1 MRRWRDQGMTAA
13 HRGHVVI
20 GMSGGV
26 DSSVAALLLLREGY
40 TVTGLFM
47 KNWEED
53 DTEEYCAAA
62 EDLADAQAVCDR
74 LDIPLHTV
82 NFSHEYWERVFS
94 YCLTEYAA
102 GRTPNPDVLC
112 NKEIK
117 FKEFLD
123 QARRLGADLIATG
136 HYARTDTCDGARRLL
151 KGCDGAKDQS
161 YFLYTLE
168 QSALTQT
175 LFPIGDRNKGDVR
188 ALARRAALATHDKR
202 DSTGIC
208 FIGERRFKDFLS
220 RYLDTQVGEI
230 RDLND
235 RILGRHDGLA
245 FYTLGQR
252 QGLGVGGAGDA
263 WYVAAKDVAAN
274 VLYVVQG
281 HDHPALMSHRL
292 RADALHWLA
301 PAPPATPLACTA
313 KTRYRQ
319 TDQPCLITTVRDG
332 AAEVRFEQPQR
343 AVTPG
348 QAVVFYDGDVC
359 LGGGVI
365 RSSDARAQAA

>member
-1 MRRWRDQGMTAA
+1 
-13 HRGHVVI
+13 
-20 GMSGGV
+20 MSGGV
-26 DSSVAALLLLREGY
+26 DSSVAAMLLQQAGY
-40 TVTGLFM
+40 AVTGLFM

-62 EDLADAQAVCDR
+62 RDLADAQAVCDR
-74 LDIPLHTV
+74 LGIPLNTV
-82 NFSHEYWERVFS
+82 NFSYEYWERVFS
-94 YCLTEYAA
+94 YCLAEYAA

-117 FKEFLD
+117 FKEFLRHA
-123 QARRLGADLIATG
+123 QHLGADLIATG
-136 HYARTDTCDGARRLL
+136 HYARSATRDGAPQLL
-151 KGCDGAKDQS
+151 KGRDPNKDQS

-168 QSALTQT
+168 RSALAQT
-175 LFPIGDRNKGDVR
+175 LFPLGEHYKRDVR
-188 ALARRAALATHDKR
+188 QWAQQAALITHDKR

-208 FIGERRFKDFLS
+208 FIGERRFKDFLG
-220 RYLDTQVGEI
+220 RYLTREAGEI
-230 RDLND
+230 RDLHD
-235 RILGRHDGLA
+235 RVVGRHDGLA

-263 WYVAAKDVAAN
+263 WYVAAKDLAAN

-281 HDHPALMSHRL
+281 HDHPALMSRRL
-292 RADALHWLA
+292 RAVDLHWLGSA
-301 PAPPATPLACTA
+301 LPDLPFTCAA

-319 TDQPCLITTVRDG
+319 ADQACRITQWQDG
-332 AAEVRFEQPQR
+332 VIDVEFVEPQR

-365 RSSDARAQAA
+365 RTSDTLAQAA

>member
-1 MRRWRDQGMTAA
+1 VKHVVTAD
-13 HRGHVVI
+13 RNTHVVI

-26 DSSVAALLLLREGY
+26 DSSVAAHLLLREGY

-62 EDLADAQAVCDR
+62 QDLADAQAVCDR
-74 LDIPLHTV
+74 LGIPLQTV

-94 YCLTEYAA
+94 YCLGEYAA

-117 FKEFLD
+117 FKEFLV

-136 HYARTDTCDGARRLL
+136 HYARTDNHNGARRLL
-151 KGCDGAKDQS
+151 KGCDAGKDQT

-168 QSALTQT
+168 QPALQQT
-175 LFPIGDRNKGDVR
+175 LFPVGDLEKTAVR
-188 ALARRAALATHDKR
+188 ALARHAGLDTHDKR

-230 RDLND
+230 RDLSD
-235 RILGRHDGLA
+235 RVLGQHDGLA
-245 FYTLGQR
+245 FYTVGQR
-252 QGLGVGGAGDA
+252 HGLGVGGAGDA
-263 WYVAAKDVAAN
+263 WYVAGKDLAAN
-274 VLYVVQG
+274 VLYIVQG
-281 HDHPALMSHRL
+281 HDHPALMSRWL
-292 RADALHWLA
+292 FAGEFHWLA
-301 PAPPATPLACTA
+301 PEPPALPLACAA

-319 TDQPCLITTVRDG
+319 SEQACVVTTVRDG
-332 AAEVRFEQPQR
+332 IAEVHFEQAQR

-348 QAVVFYDGDVC
+348 QAVVFYQGEVC
-359 LGGGVI
+359 LGGGTI
-365 RSSDARAQAA
+365 RSSEALAQAA